1 MKPANP
7 HRQLFVLGLLRRA
20 ELAAYDVDRAM
31 REHVP
36 LYRRFSQGNI
46 YQLVERLAEDGL
58 LSRRPGAARRGPRE
72 QKWLYAPTA
81 HGERR
86 FHELLRAI
94 LTDVQ
99 ASDVALE
106 TALVLLGQL
115 PREEA
120 LELVTARG
128 GEVER
133 QERRLKRIYG
143 EERGVGRGGAFT
155 RLRIVHRMQSE
166 RRYLNEIARLLR
178 DPKWEPNWLAGDGDG
193 DGTPGGVIDDVQPR
207 KR

>member
-1 MKPANP
+1 MKAADP
-7 HRQLFVLGLLRRA
+7 HRELFVLGLLRRA

-58 LSRRPGAARRGPRE
+58 LSRRAGAARRGPRE

-81 HGERR
+81 QGERR

-94 LTDVQ
+94 MTDVQ
-99 ASDVALE
+99 ASDAALE

-143 EERGVGRGGAFT
+143 EEHGVGRGGAFT

-178 DPKWEPNWLAGDGDG
+178 DPKWEPNWLAGRG
-193 DGTPGGVIDDVQPR
+193 DGTPGGVIDDVEPR

>member
-1 MKPANP
+1 MKAADP
-7 HRQLFVLGLLRRA
+7 HRELFVLGLLRRA

-46 YQLVERLAEDGL
+46 YQLVERLAENGL
-58 LSRRPGAARRGPRE
+58 LSRRAGAARRGPRE

-94 LTDVQ
+94 MTDVQ

-120 LELVTARG
+120 LELVTARA

-143 EERGVGRGGAFT
+143 EEHGAGRGGAFT

-178 DPKWEPNWLAGDGDG
+178 DPKWEPDWLAGYA
-193 DGTPGGVIDDVQPR
+193 DGTPGGVIDDVQPH

>member
-1 MKPANP
+1 MKAPDP
-7 HRQLFVLGLLRRA
+7 HRELFVLGLLRRA

-58 LSRRPGAARRGPRE
+58 LSRRAGAARRGPRE
-72 QKWLYAPTA
+72 QKWLYAPTPE
-81 HGERR
+81 GERR

-94 LTDVQ
+94 MTDVQ
-99 ASDVALE
+99 ASDVAIE

-115 PREEA
+115 PREQA
-120 LELVTARG
+120 LELVAARAL
-128 GEVER
+128 EVER

-143 EERGVGRGGAFT
+143 EERGAGRGGAFT

-166 RRYLNEIARLLR
+166 RRHLKEIARLLR
-178 DPKWEPNWLAGDGDG
+178 DPKWEPNWLAGYA

>member
-1 MKPANP
+1 M
-7 HRQLFVLGLLRRA
+7 
-20 ELAAYDVDRAM
+20 
-31 REHVP
+31 
-36 LYRRFSQGNI
+36 
-46 YQLVERLAEDGL
+46 
-58 LSRRPGAARRGPRE
+58 
-72 QKWLYAPTA
+72 
-81 HGERR
+81 
-86 FHELLRAI
+86 
-94 LTDVQ
+94 TDVQ

-120 LELVTARG
+120 LELVTARA

-143 EERGVGRGGAFT
+143 EEHGVGRGGAFT

-178 DPKWEPNWLAGDGDG
+178 DPKWEPDWLAGYA

>member
-1 MKPANP
+1 MKAADP
-7 HRQLFVLGLLRRA
+7 HRELFVLGLLRRA
-20 ELAAYDVDRAM
+20 ELAAYGVDRAM

-58 LSRRPGAARRGPRE
+58 LSRRAGAARRGPRE

-86 FHELLRAI
+86 FQELLRAI
-94 LTDVQ
+94 MTDAQ
-99 ASDVALE
+99 ASDAALE

-120 LELVTARG
+120 LELVTARA

-143 EERGVGRGGAFT
+143 EEHGVGRGGAFT

-178 DPKWEPNWLAGDGDG
+178 DPKWEPNWLASYG

-207 KR
+207 